1 MVKEQ
6 QQQQTKSRL
15 TSFQETFFP
24 ILTIPLSLFLFLYL
38 GGRGQHDY
46 KEGYMTIQVLGLVIF
61 IVSFWEF
68 GKLLLFKLKTSQN
81 QKTQKN
87 LIVDVEVLGK
97 KRDINFDSKFV
108 LIASLGFILFGSL
121 MFQRQFEMNDSQYNA
136 EGVFSGA
143 LFLTGFMLLSSVL
156 QELRV
161 VIAGIFIASASFF
174 LHKAIAQKDVQF
186 QVLSIMTISIGWLL
200 LQNFLLDVDGK
211 RKKSFK
217 QLNETTNRK

>member
-1 MVKEQ
+1 MAEVG
-6 QQQQTKSRL
+6 KSKITL
-15 TSFQETFFP
+15 FQETFFP
-24 ILTIPLSLFLFLYL
+24 ILTIPLALFLFFYL

-46 KEGYMTIQVLGLVIF
+46 KEGYMSIQVLSLVIF

-68 GKLLLFKLKTSQN
+68 GKLLIKTLKANQN
-81 QKTQKN
+81 QNTQKN
-87 LIVDVEVLGK
+87 LIVDVQILGK

-108 LIASLGFILFGSL
+108 LIGSLLLILFGSL

-161 VIAGIFIASASFF
+161 VVAGIFIASATFF
-174 LHKAIAQKDVQF
+174 LHKAIAQRDVQF
-186 QVLSIMTISIGWLL
+186 QLLSVITISVGWLL

-217 QLNETTNRK
+217 QLNEDKKK